1 MIGRN
6 QIRYIKSGTVPR
18 TGTPLEGEWSIC
30 IGGGGE
36 LSFRPDTVVSCLLA
50 LGFRAITC
58 PHDYPGSRLKGGGG
72 QRGGGWS
79 RENDEGERGRLPDVV
94 RVYDKLMV
102 FRGGQ
107 PSSSTFGGRSHAKIQ
122 IVRPTVPLIIY
133 GPSSLSLSLPPL
145 FFQYVNIETAPTR
158 PNTFLIERIE
168 DPRILISTKFH
179 LSFHYS
185 FVDSTLVIFFQWKK
199 MIYLDR
205 DK

>member
-18 TGTPLEGEWSIC
+18 TGTPLEGERSIC
-30 IGGGGE
+30 IGEGGGGGAIVSAGHGGQ
-36 LSFRPDTVVSCLLA
+36 LPVGSRFR
-50 LGFRAITC
+50 GITC
-58 PHDYPGSRLKGGGG
+58 PHDYPGSRL
-72 QRGGGWS
+72 RGGGVGRGARS

-133 GPSSLSLSLPPL
+133 GPSSLSSPSLLPVREYRNCP
-145 FFQYVNIETAPTR
+145 EPGGEA
-158 PNTFLIERIE
+158 NTFLIERIHE
-168 DPRILISTKFH
+168 S
-179 LSFHYS
+179 
-185 FVDSTLVIFFQWKK
+185 
-199 MIYLDR
+199 
-205 DK
+205 